1 MSYLKHFA
9 LAIPPFASTPDPS
22 FFFPSHDYSNI
33 VASLEFAIRRDFGIV
48 KLVGED
54 GTGKTTLSR
63 LLQGNLARDDAAV
76 AMLDARAA
84 GRILPAL
91 CACFGLQPEADH
103 FEALRRYLLSQH
115 HFGRL
120 TVAIIDEAHHLEP
133 DDFKALVRL
142 ERLEAEKKKLLQIVL
157 LGHSQ
162 LDERL
167 ALPESGELA
176 RYIVFS
182 LATQPLNEEESRRYL
197 LHRLRL
203 ARPPETE
210 DEPQVF
216 ADTALEQLARWGGGK
231 PYVLN
236 LLAES
241 ALQKA
246 GEEGAKLVLP
256 SHVLAAA
263 RAYPGLVSGRPSRLS
278 LLRGIPWSVPLLT
291 LALVLSVITALL
303 TWKRES
309 RSVVD
314 MPPPPPA
321 VVAPVEAPKPVPPPT
336 PPKVEAAKPIPAPP
350 PAAKIEPPKV
360 EAPKPPST
368 PPTPPKVEAP
378 KVEPPKVEPPK
389 VEAKP
394 VVAPQPEPK
403 PQMVVKPKPKPVV
416 KPVVKAAPSPVE
428 QAPPP
433 SHPGQISPDDAA
445 PPPPVPAPAA
455 VPPPAASQQDI
466 DLQDAKQAGS
476 GVYPGKHR

>member
-48 KLVGED
+48 KLVGDD

-63 LLQGNLARDDAAV
+63 LLQSNLAHDDAAV

-103 FEALRRYLLSQH
+103 FEALRRFLLSQH

-133 DDFKALVRL
+133 EDFKALVRL
-142 ERLEAEKKKLLQIVL
+142 ERLDVEKKKLLQIVL

-167 ALPESGELA
+167 AQPEGSELA

-203 ARPPETE
+203 ARPPEAE

-256 SHVLAAA
+256 SHVLTAA

-278 LLRGIPWSVPLLT
+278 LLRGVPWSVPLLAM
-291 LALVLSVITALL
+291 ALVMSVIIALL

-309 RSVVD
+309 RPVD
-314 MPPPPPA
+314 LPPPPPPA
-321 VVAPVEAPKPVPPPT
+321 VVAPVEAPKPVPPPA
-336 PPKVEAAKPIPAPP
+336 PPKVEAPKPVPAPP

-360 EAPKPPST
+360 EAPKPPPA
-368 PPTPPKVEAP
+368 PPAAP
-378 KVEPPKVEPPK
+378 KVEPPKVEAVP
-389 VEAKP
+389 
-394 VVAPQPEPK
+394 APQPEPK
-403 PQMVVKPKPKPVV
+403 PQVVAKPKAKPVV

-433 SHPGQISPDDAA
+433 SHPGQVSPDDAA
-445 PPPPVPAPAA
+445 PPPPMPAPVAT
-455 VPPPAASQQDI
+455 PTASPQEI